1 MAEKIIDTR
10 ISLLYNT
17 YDAWVAADPVLK
29 RGEIAIVEI
38 EAATDGVANAS
49 AVPTILFKAGALTG
63 DKKFS
68 ELEWAS
74 AKAADVHDWAKKS
87 DTDFI
92 AWAAKKI
99 VPKFSVEVTGEGNAI
114 TGASW
119 DDVNG
124 KLTLTKGETFATS
137 AELSTALET
146 AASDAKSKADKA
158 LEDANKYT
166 DEKVQD
172 AVTGGTAGL
181 ASEDYV
187 DEAVKGVQD
196 QIDALDNTYATDT
209 QLADAV
215 KVEKERAEG
224 VESELSGKLTTL
236 IGDDTGK
243 SARTIANEEL
253 AAQLVPES
261 AKESLDT
268 LAEIAAWI
276 QSHPDD
282 ASAMNEAIT
291 ALQNQLNG
299 IDAGTGTVKKYVDD
313 AITAL
318 NIGNYAL
325 AADLVELAGR
335 VTALEGKVDVEKVS
349 TAIADA
355 QKAAEDKAAE
365 LVNAHK
371 ESVDQTIADNTQA
384 ISDLDDSLA
393 AIAKSGNINDLVQ
406 TEGDVLVLDCNAA
419 LFGSN

>member
-1 MAEKIIDTR
+1 MSTEKILETR

-17 YDAWVAADPVLK
+17 YDNWVTADPVLK

-38 EAATDGVANAS
+38 AAATDNVVNAS
-49 AVPTILFKAGALTG
+49 AVPTILFKAGAITG

-74 AKAADVHDWAKKS
+74 AKAADVHSWAKKS
-87 DTDFI
+87 EADFLTF
-92 AWAAKKI
+92 AKANVI
-99 VPKFSVEVTGEGNAI
+99 SVEVTGTGNAI
-114 TGASW
+114 TAAAY
-119 DDVNG
+119 DTATG
-124 KLTLTKGETFATS
+124 KITLTKGETFATA
-137 AELSTALET
+137 AELT
-146 AASDAKSKADKA
+146 AALATAAADAKSKADAALADAKA
-158 LEDANKYT
+158 YT
-166 DEKVQD
+166 DQEVTK
-172 AVTGGTAGL
+172 AVSGGVEGL
-181 ASEDYV
+181 ASKDYV

-253 AAQLVPES
+253 AAQLIPDA

-268 LAEIAAWI
+268 LGEIAAWI

-282 ASAMNEAIT
+282 ASAMNQAIT

-318 NIGNYAL
+318 KIGDYAL
-325 AADLVELAGR
+325 AADLTTLAGK

-349 TAIADA
+349 TAIAAA
-355 QKAAEDKAAE
+355 QSAAEAKAEE

-371 ESVDQTIADNTQA
+371 TAVDQTIADNTQA

-393 AIAKSGNINDLVQ
+393 AIAKSGNVNDLVQ
-406 TEGDVLVLDCNAA
+406 TDGDVLVFDCNAA
-419 LFGSN
+419 LFG